1 MRPVLASRLRDA
13 SVDCQ
18 QWVSA
23 RQTDAGALD
32 TGPGE
37 RHHDHVTFD
46 GDQARFER
54 ALEMVMRYAMFPSSW
69 LLATVCSDDGRLAP
83 GVTVVQRVFM
93 GPVGVESGVRVMDV
107 FDEVEARSGS
117 AQTDDRRRA
126 GFSCG
131 TLLGHPE
138 RGVERFTLTLHEG
151 RITFSL
157 ESRSE
162 LATWYARLGP
172 PIARFFQHRAV
183 AAAMRYVE
191 QHSR

>member
-18 QWVSA
+18 HWVSA

-37 RHHDHVTFD
+37 RHRDHVTFD

-54 ALEMVMRYAMFPSSW
+54 ALDLVMRYAMFPSSW

-107 FDEVEARSGS
+107 FDEVKARAGS
-117 AQTDDRRRA
+117 AESDYGRRA

-172 PIARFFQHRAV
+172 PIARLFQHRAV

-191 QHSR
+191 EQSR